1 MDITRVIMGI
11 TRVITRAIIM
21 ATIMDNNI
29 IKDLTLGKLRA
40 SMEEEEVTP
49 LLYTGETEEIPDQD
63 SALVLAQGCI
73 V

>member
-1 MDITRVIMGI
+1 MVITRVIMD
-11 TRVITRAIIM
+11 ITRAIIKATM
-21 ATIMDNNI
+21 ANIMDHSI
-29 IKDLTLGKLRA
+29 IKVITPGKLRA